1 MNLADWTSQVESARF
16 SVALLALAV
25 MGVWE
30 RVRPFRALR
39 ASRSQRWLSNL
50 SLVAFNSLLLRLV
63 FPLGAA
69 GIASFAALNGYG
81 LFNLVDLNPAFE
93 ITVSVVMMDFIIWC
107 QHALFHRIDFFWKFH
122 KVHHADLDLDVT
134 SGGRFHPVEIFLSFL
149 IKMTAIFVIGPSVLA
164 VVLFE
169 IILNACS
176 SFNHSNISLPRP
188 IEKGLRLVM
197 VTPDFHRI
205 HHSTIRGES
214 NSNYGFNLTIWD
226 RWFGTWTKES
236 ARGQHGMVLG
246 LEEFQKEPRVTG
258 FWWALGLPFRKTGD
272 LNFR

>member
-1 MNLADWTSQVESARF
+1 
-16 SVALLALAV
+16 VALLALAL

-30 RVRPFRALR
+30 RVRPFRAMR

-50 SLVAFNSLLLRLV
+50 SLVVFNSLLLRLV

-69 GIASFAALNGYG
+69 GIASFATLNDYG
-81 LFNLVDLNPAFE
+81 FFNLVDLNPAFE
-93 ITVSVVMMDFIIWC
+93 ISVAVVMMDFVIWC
-107 QHALFHRIDFFWKFH
+107 QHALFHRIDFFWNFH

-134 SGGRFHPVEIFLSFL
+134 SGGRFHPVEIVLSFI
-149 IKMTAIFVIGPSVLA
+149 IKIAAILSIGPSVLA

-176 SFNHSNISLPRP
+176 SFNHSNVALPHWLERW
-188 IEKGLRLVM
+188 LRFAV

-205 HHSTIRGES
+205 HHSIVGKES

-236 ARGQHGMVLG
+236 VMVQQGIVLG

-258 FWWALGLPFRKTGD
+258 FWWALGLPFRKMIHTLGPND
-272 LNFR
+272 